1 MHYHIR
7 PLAPDEHSLLPAFLL
22 ESIYIPA
29 GAERPPASFVG
40 TPEMQVYLRDFGR
53 EKDDWALAAEVDG
66 QVAGII
72 WARIMDDYGHLDDAT
87 PSLAMSVLPGYRR
100 QGIGSSLLRAMLELL
115 RSNGYARTSLSVQKA
130 NTAACRLYE
139 KAGFC
144 PEVDHPDEWIMA
156 CRLQ

>member
-1 MHYHIR
+1 MQYSLR
-7 PLAPDEHSLLPAFLL
+7 TLEPDEYSLLPDFLL
-22 ESIYIPA
+22 EAIYIPV
-29 GAERPPASFVG
+29 GQERPPASFAN

-66 QVAGII
+66 RIVGII

-100 QGIGSSLLRAMLELL
+100 QGIGSSLLAAMLELL

-130 NTAACRLYE
+130 NTPACRLYE
-139 KAGFC
+139 KIGFR
-144 PEVDHPDEWIMA
+144 PEVDRADEWIMT
-156 CRLQ
+156 CRLR